1 MTRAASLCLTVPL
14 ALLVACSERPTSPP
28 VSSLSAADA
37 PSALKRE
44 DRPELATIVWE
55 TKASDVVRVRLLNPI
70 VAARA
75 YALVGLAQYAAADAA
90 KKEERRGAVAAASVQ
105 VLSYLSAA
113 DAASL
118 EAQLTSE
125 GAVGTDDER
134 AAFARGV
141 TVGRAMGDVIVARGR
156 ADGFANAN
164 GTPKVW
170 DPSTLPVG
178 PTIWFMDAGV
188 APPPAG
194 FQFPFMRPYFLT
206 SADQFRSVPPP
217 TDLTGPVA
225 EVIALVNNRTPE
237 QAAMAVALNLST
249 GTITPAGDWDQRAM
263 VLIRKRNMDE
273 RAAAHVFALLNSAII
288 DAVIGCW
295 DTKFEYLVL
304 RPWQVAPADLPN
316 SKLLIGRPNHPS
328 YPSGHSCVSGAA
340 AAVLTRFFPEER
352 NDHVQH
358 MIDNG
363 NSRIYAGIHYRFDVE
378 AGQALGRSAAEWAIH
393 YDRTNGLLA
402 ALLPGYRGNDD
413 R

>member
-1 MTRAASLCLTVPL
+1 M
-14 ALLVACSERPTSPP
+14 
-28 VSSLSAADA
+28 A
-37 PSALKRE
+37 PSALKRA
-44 DRPELATIVWE
+44 DRPELASIVWE
-55 TKASDVVRVRLLNPI
+55 TKASDLVKARSLSPI
-70 VAARA
+70 AAARA
-75 YALVGLAQYAAADAA
+75 YALLGLGQYAAADAA
-90 KKEERRGAVAAASVQ
+90 EKEDRRGAVAGASVQ
-105 VLSYLSAA
+105 VLSYLFGA
-113 DAASL
+113 DAAQL
-118 EAQLTSE
+118 ETQLENE
-125 GAVGTDDER
+125 GAVGTEDER

-141 TVGRAMGDVIVARGR
+141 TLGRAMGNVIVARGR

-170 DPSTLPVG
+170 DPATLPVG
-178 PTIWFMDAGV
+178 PTIWFIDAGT

-206 SADQFRSVPPP
+206 SADQFRSAPPP
-217 TDLTGPVA
+217 SDLSGPVA
-225 EVIALVNNRTPE
+225 EVIAIVNNRTPE
-237 QAAMAVALNLST
+237 QVAMARDLNLPN

-263 VLIRKRNMDE
+263 VLIRERNMDE
-273 RAAAHVFALLNSAII
+273 RAAAHVFALLNAAVM
-288 DAVIGCW
+288 DAVTACW
-295 DTKFEYLVL
+295 DAKFTYLVQ

-340 AAVLTRFFPEER
+340 AAVLTRFFPEESR
-352 NDHVQH
+352 SHEQH

-378 AGQALGRSAAEWAIH
+378 AGQALGRSVAEWAIH